1 MSSSIEALHRSP
13 GRPRSVEADRAIGEA
28 IVDLL
33 IERGYGEVTI
43 EGVAARAG
51 VAKTTIYRRW
61 PTKALMVVE
70 SICTAGKNCPVEA
83 VCCDGGIRPVLI
95 AHLQGLSSSRVTKII
110 AGLAVEMP
118 HNAELADAVRE
129 GLLKP
134 NRAVIMAILEEGIAS
149 GQLRPDIDL
158 QLTADLLVSP
168 IFFRIL
174 VSGAPVGP
182 ELAAATVDSV
192 LKGVLAPAVG
202 GEV

>member
-1 MSSSIEALHRSP
+1 MSSVEALHRSP

-33 IERGYGEVTI
+33 IQRGYGEVTM

-70 SICTAGKNCPVEA
+70 SLCSAGKDCPIDA
-83 VCCDGGIRPVLI
+83 VCCDGSIRAALI

-110 AGLAVEMP
+110 TGLAVEMP
-118 HNAELADAVRE
+118 HNPELADAVRE

-134 NRAVIMAILEEGIAS
+134 NRAAMTAILIHGIDS
-149 GQLRPDIDL
+149 GELRPDIDL

-168 IFFRIL
+168 IFFRLL

-192 LKGVLAPAVG
+192 LQGVVADPG
-202 GEV
+202 SP